1 MSPPCPS
8 PAPAK
13 RTYLSE
19 NRGWFFF
26 LPRLLLLATVNSAER
41 IAAASARFLSPSH
54 EEERTDADVNT
65 GNDTNTNQRKK
76 ARKTGGK
83 TRTNLRGRKFGSPS
97 VCGGGRTASSAG
109 RGKCEQTG
117 EVQISRGGKKDRGNR
132 SKRDKR
138 KVETYN
144 FSLALCD
151 PRVLIQY
158 REDLAKDPIKASP
171 LLVSL
176 RLGWQTKDHC
186 CCGVYKNQVGTISC

>member
-1 MSPPCPS
+1 M
-8 PAPAK
+8 K
-13 RTYLSE
+13 LR
-19 NRGWFFF
+19 
-26 LPRLLLLATVNSAER
+26 
-41 IAAASARFLSPSH
+41 SPS
-54 EEERTDADVNT
+54 
-65 GNDTNTNQRKK
+65 
-76 ARKTGGK
+76 
-83 TRTNLRGRKFGSPS
+83 GSHR
-97 VCGGGRTASSAG
+97 VRIASSAR

-117 EVQISRGGKKDRGNR
+117 GEIQISRGEKGSWKQ

-176 RLGWQTKDHC
+176 RLGWQKKDHC

>member
-1 MSPPCPS
+1 M
-8 PAPAK
+8 K
-13 RTYLSE
+13 
-19 NRGWFFF
+19 
-26 LPRLLLLATVNSAER
+26 
-41 IAAASARFLSPSH
+41 
-54 EEERTDADVNT
+54 
-65 GNDTNTNQRKK
+65 
-76 ARKTGGK
+76 
-83 TRTNLRGRKFGSPS
+83 LRSPS
-97 VCGGGRTASSAG
+97 VSHGVRIASSAR

-117 EVQISRGGKKDRGNR
+117 GEIQISRREKGSWKQ

-176 RLGWQTKDHC
+176 RLGWQKKDHC
-186 CCGVYKNQVGTISC
+186 CCGVYKTK

>member
-1 MSPPCPS
+1 MWTQVTKQIGTEEGKQLKKP
-8 PAPAK
+8 
-13 RTYLSE
+13 
-19 NRGWFFF
+19 
-26 LPRLLLLATVNSAER
+26 NS
-41 IAAASARFLSPSH
+41 
-54 EEERTDADVNT
+54 
-65 GNDTNTNQRKK
+65 
-76 ARKTGGK
+76 
-83 TRTNLRGRKFGSPS
+83 LRGMKLGSPS
-97 VCGGGRTASSAG
+97 VSRGVGTASSAR

-117 EVQISRGGKKDRGNR
+117 GRNRISRREKGPWKQ

-144 FSLALCD
+144 FSLALRD

-176 RLGWQTKDHC
+176 RLGWQKKDHC

>member
-13 RTYLSE
+13 RTHLPE
-19 NRGWFFF
+19 NRGFFAPVFVF
-26 LPRLLLLATVNSAER
+26 LPRPTARRGSLPPLPASYLPVMKRRGRTLMWTQVTRQIQTKQKRNLENRAGETEQLARSEVELAER
-41 IAAASARFLSPSH
+41 LRRWESRQLR
-54 EEERTDADVNT
+54 RTRKVRAD
-65 GNDTNTNQRKK
+65 R
-76 ARKTGGK
+76 
-83 TRTNLRGRKFGSPS
+83 RGSDKS
-97 VCGGGRTASSAG
+97 GR
-109 RGKCEQTG
+109 
-117 EVQISRGGKKDRGNR
+117 KKDRGKQR
-132 SKRDKR
+132 KRDKR

>member
-1 MSPPCPS
+1 M
-8 PAPAK
+8 K
-13 RTYLSE
+13 
-19 NRGWFFF
+19 
-26 LPRLLLLATVNSAER
+26 
-41 IAAASARFLSPSH
+41 
-54 EEERTDADVNT
+54 
-65 GNDTNTNQRKK
+65 
-76 ARKTGGK
+76 
-83 TRTNLRGRKFGSPS
+83 LRSPS
-97 VCGGGRTASSAG
+97 VSHGGRIASSAR

-117 EVQISRGGKKDRGNR
+117 GEIQISRGEKDRGNR
-132 SKRDKR
+132 AKRDKR

>member
-1 MSPPCPS
+1 MWTQVTRQIQTNQKKKSS
-8 PAPAK
+8 ETGSEK
-13 RTYLSE
+13 RSNLHGTKL
-19 NRGWFFF
+19 G
-26 LPRLLLLATVNSAER
+26 SAER
-41 IAAASARFLSPSH
+41 RASVGEPGKVR
-54 EEERTDADVNT
+54 ADRRDSEKS
-65 GNDTNTNQRKK
+65 GSEKGPWKQR
-76 ARKTGGK
+76 
-83 TRTNLRGRKFGSPS
+83 
-97 VCGGGRTASSAG
+97 
-109 RGKCEQTG
+109 
-117 EVQISRGGKKDRGNR
+117 
-132 SKRDKR
+132 KRDKR

>member
-1 MSPPCPS
+1 MVFCP
-8 PAPAK
+8 
-13 RTYLSE
+13 
-19 NRGWFFF
+19 F
-26 LPRLLLLATVNSAER
+26 LLLVLATVNSVER
-41 IAAASARFLSPSH
+41 IAAASARFLSPRH
-54 EEERTDADVNT
+54 EEERTNADVNT
-65 GNDTNTNQRKK
+65 GNDTNTNREAKK
-76 ARKTGGK
+76 KLEKGN
-83 TRTNLRGRKFGSPS
+83 NLHGMKLRSPS
-97 VCGGGRTASSAG
+97 VSHGVRIASSAR

-117 EVQISRGGKKDRGNR
+117 GEIQISRREKGSWKQ

-176 RLGWQTKDHC
+176 RLGWQKKDHC
-186 CCGVYKNQVGTISC
+186 CCGVYKNQVGSC

>member
-1 MSPPCPS
+1 MERSWDRRAS
-8 PAPAK
+8 AAVGEAPAPLDA
-13 RTYLSE
+13 E
-19 NRGWFFF
+19 
-26 LPRLLLLATVNSAER
+26 SASRQER
-41 IAAASARFLSPSH
+41 FREVGQQKGPWK
-54 EEERTDADVNT
+54 
-65 GNDTNTNQRKK
+65 QR
-76 ARKTGGK
+76 
-83 TRTNLRGRKFGSPS
+83 
-97 VCGGGRTASSAG
+97 
-109 RGKCEQTG
+109 
-117 EVQISRGGKKDRGNR
+117 
-132 SKRDKR
+132 KRDKR